1 MTHRIH
7 FTNVLAIDSNSLLKD
22 DSPRVFVLVQV
33 SEDYAKEVL
42 RAEKEKETTD
52 AAQRRAGAAGVKKEI
67 DPVERPG

>member
-1 MTHRIH
+1 
-7 FTNVLAIDSNSLLKD
+7 
-22 DSPRVFVLVQV
+22 LVQV